1 MLPSYIP
8 TTSMCGCW
16 RQETV
21 VQRTASCVCHLGVE
35 VQAHDAAGGVAQELG
50 VGGVLQGEHADHA
63 SLGLLVEIICG
74 HAVKGTLL
82 SGH

>member
-1 MLPSYIP
+1 MRVLATGDSGTENSI
-8 TTSMCGCW
+8 
-16 RQETV
+16 V
-21 VQRTASCVCHLGVE
+21 VVCHLGVE

>member
-16 RQETV
+16 QQETV
-21 VQRTASCVCHLGVE
+21 VSTQYSIVVVCHLGVE

-50 VGGVLQGEHADHA
+50 VGGVLQGEDAHHPR
-63 SLGLLVEIICG
+63 LRLLVEIICNQ
-74 HAVKGTLL
+74 
-82 SGH
+82 